1 MTLNSHASRQ
11 EEEERVARLRA
22 YGVLDPDQALPAL
35 DELVRRAQDVA
46 AFPMAWLSFF
56 DGKRERLRARAGI
69 ATAYLSREQSFAF
82 GAEPV
87 AEPLFIAD
95 LAATELRTHAL
106 VAAGPQARFLG
117 ILPLVAPDGWVIGTL
132 TVLDRR
138 PRTLREAERTALA
151 NIASIAM
158 ARLEARREAGAAGIH
173 RGGAGTDS
181 NRPLPERLED
191 ETRRRRAAEDGLQRE
206 REFSEAVLD
215 SLAGAF
221 FLVSSDGVIL
231 RWNAAL
237 TAAIGY
243 TGAEIGT
250 MHPLDFIS
258 PRDRDHVAAAMRDV
272 LENGREMSL
281 EAEIVGRDGNVRPYA
296 LSGKPLR
303 VGDRTY
309 MIGVARDITLRK
321 RTEQQM
327 ARAKE
332 RLDLALTGSRLAL
345 WDWDL
350 KNKKV
355 YFNESWSSLLGA
367 PPRESTFSSDEVVQW
382 SHPQDRDVFVA
393 ALRNATKGI
402 SEEFDCEYRVLNAAG
417 EWIWVH
423 SRGKVTQRD
432 DAGQALRMTGTSH
445 DISKR
450 KRAEERAEYLAT
462 RDALTGL
469 PNRVLLHDR
478 LEQGVFNAA
487 RHQAGFAFMFIDLD
501 RFKTIN
507 DSLGHQVGDELL
519 KRVAARLTACV
530 RATDTVARLGGDEF
544 AVILEN
550 LEDDD
555 DEGAQQVAE
564 KMIAAMGAPMLIDNQ
579 HLSTSCSIG
588 ISLYPNDGKDSATL
602 MKNADVAMYYAK
614 EKGRNNYQFFS
625 AEMNLRAQERLS
637 VENYLR
643 LALKRNELAL
653 HYQPR
658 MRISTGEL
666 VGVEALIRWQHP
678 RRGLLMPE
686 KFIDVAE
693 DSGLIVPIG
702 EWVIENAC
710 AQIKAWQRSVK
721 PGLRVS
727 VNLSVGQVG
736 DGERLYR
743 TVETALARSGI
754 DPACLELE
762 LTESHLMQNIAEKA
776 DLLHRLG
783 GLGVGISIDDFG
795 TGYSSLSYLKTL
807 PVDSIKIDS
816 SFVRD
821 IHSDANDEAI
831 IKAILA
837 MAHSLH
843 LSVVAEGVETAEQ
856 FRALQEL
863 GCDEYQ
869 GFHESAALPA
879 AEFEK
884 RYGTAR

>member
-1 MTLNSHASRQ
+1 MSLVTPAVAG
-11 EEEERVARLRA
+11 EEDPRVARLRA
-22 YGVLDPDQALPAL
+22 YGVLDPDQPQPAL
-35 DELVRRAQDVA
+35 DELVRRAQDACA
-46 AFPMAWLSFF
+46 APMAWLSFF
-56 DGKRERLRARAGI
+56 DGKRERLRARNGVAF
-69 ATAYLSREQSFAF
+69 AYLPKEQSLAFA
-82 GAEPV
+82 GEPRC
-87 AEPLFIAD
+87 EPLFVED
-95 LAATELRTHAL
+95 LTLTEHATHSL
-106 VAAGPQARFLG
+106 VASGPQARFLAL
-117 ILPLVAPDGWVIGTL
+117 LPLVAADGFVVGTL
-132 TVLDRR
+132 TVLDRE
-138 PRTLREAERTALA
+138 PRQLRSEERTALA
-151 NIASIAM
+151 NLASLAM
-158 ARLEARREAGAAGIH
+158 ARLEARREGGERAARATSGSGQ
-173 RGGAGTDS
+173 RSLA
-181 NRPLPERLED
+181 ERLDD
-191 ETRRRRAAEDGLQRE
+191 EGRRRREAEAELQRE
-206 REFSEAVLD
+206 RELSEAVLD

-221 FLVSSDGVIL
+221 FLVAADGSIL

-237 TAAIGY
+237 TAALGY
-243 TGAEIGT
+243 TNAEIGT
-250 MHPLDFIS
+250 KQPLDFIS
-258 PRDRDHVAAAMRDV
+258 ARDREAVEGAMRDV
-272 LENGREMSL
+272 FAQGREMSL
-281 EAEIVGRDGNVRPYA
+281 EAEIVDRAGNVRPYA

-303 VGDRTY
+303 MGGQTY
-309 MIGVARDITLRK
+309 MVGVARDITLRK

-332 RLDLALTGSRLAL
+332 RLDLALSGSRLAL

-350 KNKKV
+350 KNDKV
-355 YFNESWSSLLGA
+355 YFNESWASLLGIA
-367 PPRESTFSSDEVVQW
+367 PRESTFAGDDVAGW
-382 SHPQDRDVFVA
+382 THPEDRPVFAA
-393 ALRNATKGI
+393 ALGNAVKGV
-402 SEEFDCEYRVLNAAG
+402 SDEFDCEYRVTHSSG
-417 EWIWVH
+417 DWIWIH

-432 DAGQALRMTGTSH
+432 DAGHALRMTGTSH
-445 DISKR
+445 NISKR

-478 LEQGVFNAA
+478 LEQCIFNAA
-487 RHQAGFAFMFIDLD
+487 RNQVGFAFMFIDLD

-550 LEDDD
+550 LDDDD

-588 ISLYPNDGKDSATL
+588 ISLYPNDGRDSASL

-625 AEMNLRAQERLS
+625 QDMNSRAQERLS

-643 LALKRNELAL
+643 LALRRNELTL

-658 MRISTGEL
+658 VKVGGGEL

-686 KFIDVAE
+686 RFIGVAE

-702 EWVIENAC
+702 EWVLQNAC
-710 AQIKAWQRSVK
+710 EQLRDWQRVK
-721 PGLRVS
+721 PGLKLA
-727 VNLSVGQVG
+727 VNLSVGQVA
-736 DGERLYR
+736 DGERLCR
-743 TVETALARSGI
+743 AVESAVRSSGI
-754 DPACLELE
+754 AAESLELE
-762 LTESHLMQNIAEKA
+762 LTESHLMQDIAEKSA
-776 DLLHRLG
+776 FLRRLG
-783 GLGVGISIDDFG
+783 DLGVGLAIDDFG

-821 IHSDANDEAI
+821 IGADANDEAI
-831 IKAILA
+831 IRAIVA

-843 LSVVAEGVETAEQ
+843 LSVVAEGVETAAQLE
-856 FRALQEL
+856 ALRDL

-869 GFHESAALPA
+869 GFFESGALAAR
-879 AEFEK
+879 EFEDRYLK
-884 RYGTAR
+884 RG